1 MLSRVARGIPRTA
14 RVAQTVRHMG
24 APATT
29 SDEPNIA
36 SMTGTTGFGAA
47 VVLGGGYAI
56 ANEILILHAETVVAF
71 SMASMIGLLYQKAGP
86 SIAAS
91 FDERAEQIEESLLVA
106 KTEKIAELEAAI
118 AEEKTVPASLA
129 AIDDI
134 FELNKEVALMAAEV
148 QYRTDLAENS
158 AAVHAE
164 LDFLMRV
171 ENETKQA
178 EKQLLID
185 QVVAGVLAE
194 AQSQEGAILKQ
205 CVADLNALS
214 ASQ

>member
-1 MLSRVARGIPRTA
+1 
-14 RVAQTVRHMG
+14 
-24 APATT
+24 
-29 SDEPNIA
+29 
-36 SMTGTTGFGAA
+36 
-47 VVLGGGYAI
+47 
-56 ANEILILHAETVVAF
+56 
-71 SMASMIGLLYQKAGP
+71 MASMIGLLYQKAGP

>member
-1 MLSRVARGIPRTA
+1 
-14 RVAQTVRHMG
+14 MG

-29 SDEPNIA
+29 EEEPNIA
-36 SMTGTTGFGAA
+36 SMTGTTGFAAA
-47 VVLGGGYAI
+47 VALGGGYAI

-71 SMASMIGLLYQKAGP
+71 SMVSMVGMLYQKAGP
-86 SIAAS
+86 GIAAS
-91 FDERAEQIEESLLVA
+91 LDERAVTIEETLLVA

-118 AEEKTVPASLA
+118 AEEKTVPGSLE
-129 AIDDI
+129 AIGDI

-164 LDFLMRV
+164 LDFLMRI
-171 ENETKQA
+171 ENETKNA

-194 AQSQEGAILKQ
+194 ASTQEAAILKQ
-205 CVADLNALS
+205 CVSDLNALS